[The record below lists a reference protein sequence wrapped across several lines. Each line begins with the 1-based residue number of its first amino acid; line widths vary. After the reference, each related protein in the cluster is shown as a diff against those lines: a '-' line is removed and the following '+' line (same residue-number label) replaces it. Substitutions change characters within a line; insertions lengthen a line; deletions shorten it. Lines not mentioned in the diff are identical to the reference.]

1 MFSFQFSRVSIRI
14 NTLKYTQRLYG
25 SCGIVGMPNI
35 GKSTLF
41 NAITKTQLAEASNF
55 PFCTI
60 QPNHA
65 NIIFYFSKFV
75 CL

>member
-1 MFSFQFSRVSIRI
+1 MFSFRFSRVSIR
-14 NTLKYTQRLYG
+14 LSARKHAHRLYG

-65 NIIFYFSKFV
+65 NIIFNLIYFTY
-75 CL
+75 L